1 MAQVKNIL
9 ILEEISYKEV
19 IRRISI
25 VLELCMIKIEINEKS
40 KE

>member
-1 MAQVKNIL
+1 LNVKNIL